1 MVINELNE
9 KMEELF
15 IQRLIEYCKAHNIEN
30 VDVDHDILNDV
41 LATSI
46 LPPIL
51 SSTSTEQSCDEIIFS
66 LIETYI
72 TVQLEAKKMIDTLE
86 EIESQG

>member
-15 IQRLIEYCKAHNIEN
+15 IQRLIEYCKAKNIEN

-51 SSTSTEQSCDEIIFS
+51 SSTSTEQRHEIIFS

-72 TVQLEAKKMIDTLE
+72 TVLEAKKMIDTLE

>member
-1 MVINELNE
+1 MVINKLNE

-15 IQRLIEYCKAHNIEN
+15 IQRLIEYCKNNNIEN

-51 SSTSTEQSCDEIIFS
+51 SSTEQPCDEIIFS

-72 TVQLEAKKMIDTLE
+72 TAQLEAKKMIDTLE
-86 EIESQG
+86 EIKSQG